1 MAESFLAQKRAAKID
16 NVKRI
21 NRDDAR
27 LLKIKNLS
35 TTATGSIDEDVLKK
49 LLESVAAHPTSQL
62 NVKYVKEKLL
72 EPGQHVI
79 VYERNDAI
87 LPGSS
92 EEEFPSAFIIYEL
105 FVEKERKLVAPVDI
119 LSSFDSKNRLLN
131 LLKEENIPDGQVDV
145 AGAGTIALR
154 DLEHFMKEFGT
165 ELGLEICE
173 IRYVIPQCRS
183 SVLVDRYTSSK
194 TQPHLC
200 YLYFQ

>member
-1 MAESFLAQKRAAKID
+1 MAESFSAQKRAAKID

-27 LLKIKNLS
+27 LLKIKNLD
-35 TTATGSIDEDVLKK
+35 TTATGSIDKAVVEK

-87 LPGSS
+87 LKGSS
-92 EEEFPSAFIIYEL
+92 GGEEFPSAFIIYEL

-173 IRYVIPQCRS
+173 IR
-183 SVLVDRYTSSK
+183 
-194 TQPHLC
+194 
-200 YLYFQ
+200 

>member
-35 TTATGSIDEDVLKK
+35 TTATGSVAEDVMKK
-49 LLESVAAHPTSQL
+49 LLESVAAHQNSQL

-87 LPGSS
+87 LQGSS
-92 EEEFPSAFIIYEL
+92 GEEFPSAFIIYEL

-154 DLEHFMKEFGT
+154 DLEHFMKEFGK

-173 IRYVIPQCRS
+173 IR
-183 SVLVDRYTSSK
+183 
-194 TQPHLC
+194 
-200 YLYFQ
+200 

>member
-21 NRDDAR
+21 NRDAR
-27 LLKIKNLS
+27 LLKIEDLDS
-35 TTATGSIDEDVLKK
+35 TATGSVAEDVMKK
-49 LLESVAAHPTSQL
+49 LLESVAAHPTSKL
-62 NVKYVKEKLL
+62 SVEYVQQKLL
-72 EPGQHVI
+72 LPGQHVI
-79 VYERNDAI
+79 AYERNEAI

-92 EEEFPSAFIIYEL
+92 GEEFASAFIIYQL
-105 FVEKERKLVAPVDI
+105 FVEKEKKLVAPVDI
-119 LSSFDSKNRLLN
+119 LSSIDSKNRLKD

-173 IRYVIPQCRS
+173 IR
-183 SVLVDRYTSSK
+183 
-194 TQPHLC
+194 
-200 YLYFQ
+200 

>member
-27 LLKIKNLS
+27 LLKIKNLD
-35 TTATGSIDEDVLKK
+35 TTATGSIDKADVEK

-92 EEEFPSAFIIYEL
+92 KEEFPSAFIIYEL

-173 IRYVIPQCRS
+173 IR
-183 SVLVDRYTSSK
+183 
-194 TQPHLC
+194 
-200 YLYFQ
+200 

>member
-49 LLESVAAHPTSQL
+49 LLESVAAHQNSQL

-92 EEEFPSAFIIYEL
+92 GEEFPSAFIIYEL

-131 LLKEENIPDGQVDV
+131 LLKEENIPDGKVDV

-173 IRYVIPQCRS
+173 IR
-183 SVLVDRYTSSK
+183 
-194 TQPHLC
+194 
-200 YLYFQ
+200 